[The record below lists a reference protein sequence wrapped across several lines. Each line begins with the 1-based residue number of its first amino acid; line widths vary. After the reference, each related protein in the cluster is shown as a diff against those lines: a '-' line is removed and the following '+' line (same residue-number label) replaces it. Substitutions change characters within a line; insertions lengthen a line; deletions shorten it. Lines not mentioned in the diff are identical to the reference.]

1 MSTPRKPDDELERL
15 LADDGGELGALYRRL
30 PRMEPPRRLDRNV
43 LNEAARAIH
52 GRPPR
57 RQRWLVGLGSAAG
70 IVLAAGVAWHV
81 GQDALQQPGYE
92 RARNAPTYVPVQPID
107 PSARRKQTNAPA
119 SADAVSPHPAPTAAP
134 AAPAA
139 PIEYQHSRSAQT
151 VDRLKKETTARSPP
165 PLPPPSIATPPPP
178 PAPARQSEPFSSA
191 ENADSAASAAGAA
204 KAEAKG
210 DLAGSAAREKESAA
224 GTDASAARAEKP
236 ARSATGPAP
245 TTSAEL
251 RRDMQLAPQDWLA
264 HIQQLLRQGR
274 RQQAI
279 ESLQLFRRAHPD
291 WQLSDDL
298 RALSD

>member
-1 MSTPRKPDDELERL
+1 VNTPRKPDDDLDRL

-43 LNEAARAIH
+43 LGEAARAIH

-81 GQDALQQPGYE
+81 GQDALHQQSYE
-92 RARNAPTYVPVQPID
+92 PARSAPTYVPVQPLD
-107 PSARRKQTNAPA
+107 ESARRKHDNAPA
-119 SADAVSPHPAPTAAP
+119 ATDAMAPPPAPAP

-139 PIEYQHSRSAQT
+139 AAPMEFQHRRSAPP
-151 VDRLKKETTARSPP
+151 VDKAKKEVAPAAQSAPP
-165 PLPPPSIATPPPP
+165 PMAAAAPPPP
-178 PAPARQSEPFSSA
+178 PAVSTPSEPFSSA
-191 ENADSAASAAGAA
+191 DKSAAATSTD
-204 KAEAKG
+204 AEAKG
-210 DLAGSAAREKESAA
+210 NLAGSAAREQESGRSEEAA
-224 GTDASAARAEKP
+224 NASLAAPKP
-236 ARSATGPAP
+236 ARSTTGPAP
-245 TTSAEL
+245 TSSAEL
-251 RRDMQLAPQDWLA
+251 RRDMQLAPEDWLA

-291 WQLSDDL
+291 WQLSDEL
-298 RALSD
+298 RALSE